1 MEEAGEMDLDLSEAG
16 VFGEPNVVRVQ
27 RVLFN
32 ARAWITEQEGMAS
45 HGRALLLFHAHRLPA
60 DRIEALVRCFERVL
74 MHAPQAEVPRLV
86 ATLREAGARVDQ
98 GLSLVGAGAP
108 DARAAA
114 DAHERQRPFPAGFT
128 LAEVAPDAP
137 AELIRAVQELQAAA
151 GQTPLPGWYL
161 RGAEGRALTL
171 ALRDPAGAVAGA
183 ATVCAIAR
191 PGENA
196 ARAAKAPAQLGFI
209 DGHGSEIPPLT
220 GTPVC
225 ACLREDA
232 RGQGISPT
240 LTSAALRAAC
250 ERFGTRFFYGVV
262 RAGDEVAMRMATRC
276 GFAPHP
282 DEGIVLAEA

>member
-1 MEEAGEMDLDLSEAG
+1 
-16 VFGEPNVVRVQ
+16 
-27 RVLFN
+27 VLFA

-60 DRIEALVRCFERVL
+60 DRFQALVRCFERVL
-74 MHAPQAEVPRLV
+74 LHAPQEEVPRLV

-98 GLSLVGAGAP
+98 GLSLVGAGAS
-108 DARAAA
+108 DAHAAA
-114 DAHERQRPFPAGFT
+114 DTHERMRPFPAGFT

-137 AELIRAVQELQAAA
+137 ADHIRAIQELQAAA
-151 GQTPLPGWYL
+151 GQSPLPGWYL

-183 ATVCAIAR
+183 ATVCAVHR
-191 PGENA
+191 RDEGA
-196 ARAAKAPAQLGFI
+196 ARAEKGAAQLGSL
-209 DGHGSEIPPLT
+209 DGHSGEIPPLT
-220 GTPVC
+220 GMPVC

-240 LTSAALRAAC
+240 LTSAALRAGC
-250 ERFGTRFFYGVV
+250 ERFGIRWFYGVV
-262 RAGDEVAMRMATRC
+262 QADDEVAIRMAIRC

-282 DEGIVLAEA
+282 SEAVVLAEA